1 MQQRVVTVGVDL
13 AKSIFAVHGVDER
26 GEVVFRKNL
35 GRPKV
40 EAFFAELP
48 PCLVGME
55 ACATAHH
62 WSRVLTELGHEVKL
76 MPPAYVK
83 PYVKS
88 QKNDASDAEAICE
101 AVTRPNMRFV
111 TPKSVEQQSVLTL
124 HRTRTMIMTHRTRLV
139 NTVRAHLAEFGIIAP
154 VGRLGFEQLAAI
166 VADHED
172 DRIPAPVRD
181 CLVMLIIQFDQVNQ
195 QILDL
200 DRQINRWHRESEL
213 SKRLA
218 TIPGVGPVSATA
230 LVATI
235 GDGKAFSSGRSLSAF
250 LGLVPKQRSSG
261 GKERLGG
268 ISKRGDRPTSAT
280 TTEENSCQ
288 QRRPHMDSNGHKQT
302 FSGPPSPSIPQ
313 HFLRYVEVVICS
325 DGLEIKPPHRNLRI
339 VYRKSRQMALD
350 DHRTIKGFPFLL

>member
-13 AKSIFAVHGVDER
+13 AKNVFAVHGVDEQ
-26 GEVVFRKNL
+26 GKVVFRKSL
-35 GRPKV
+35 RRPKV
-40 EAFFAELP
+40 EAFFAKLP
-48 PCLVGME
+48 PCLIGME

-88 QKNDASDAEAICE
+88 QKNDATDAEAICE
-101 AVTRPNMRFV
+101 AVTRPTMRFV
-111 TPKSVEQQSVLTL
+111 TPKSVEQQGVLTL

-154 VGRLGFEQLAAI
+154 IGRLGFEQLAAI

-172 DRIPAPVRD
+172 DRIPGPVRD

-200 DRQINRWHRESEL
+200 DRQINRWHRDSEL

-218 TIPGVGPVSATA
+218 TIPGVGPLSATA

-250 LGLVPKQRSSG
+250 MGLVPKQRSSG

-268 ISKRGDRPTSAT
+268 ISKRGDRYLRGLLVTGALAVIRYAQRHGT
-280 TTEENSCQ
+280 
-288 QRRPHMDSNGHKQT
+288 RRPW
-302 FSGPPSPSIPQ
+302 
-313 HFLRYVEVVICS
+313 LVRL
-325 DGLEIKPPHRNLRI
+325 LERRSTKIAA
-339 VYRKSRQMALD
+339 VALANKIA
-350 DHRTIKGFPFLL
+350 RMVWALMTKGGTYKDPVPTVPAAA